1 MTREDIIRMAREVGG
16 ADITV
21 NGFTTW
27 VGTQSTEFLE
37 RFAALAAEWGAKQER
52 EACAQACE
60 ARNMGDNNREDA
72 EAKRCA
78 AAIRSRGEVKL

>member
-37 RFAALAAEWGAKQER
+37 RFAALVAAAER
-52 EACAQACE
+52 EACAE
-60 ARNMGDNNREDA
+60 MVDHILKEGGGTYG
-72 EAKRCA
+72 K
-78 AAIRSRGEVKL
+78 AIRARGEQEEPR